1 MQEQSGA
8 PFSLAGKTAVVTGGA
23 SGIGLAMCR
32 AFVRQ
37 GAAVHILDR
46 SVEQA
51 EAAARELTATGGSA
65 SAHRCDVSDAESVR
79 AAFEEVLAQGRLH
92 ILVNN
97 AGVAHVGSLATTPEE
112 DFDRLMR
119 INVKGVYLCS
129 RAAIEPMR
137 RQGGGVILNM
147 GSVAGCAGLSD
158 RFAYSTSKGAVL
170 AMTMSIAR
178 DYVKDGIR
186 CNAISPA
193 RVHTPFVDG
202 FLAKNYPGHE
212 QEMMGKLAETQPV
225 GRMGEPEEVA
235 NLAVYLC
242 SDEAGFITGVN
253 YPIDGGFLNL
263 HG

>member
-1 MQEQSGA
+1 MQQESKT
-8 PFSLAGKTAVVTGGA
+8 PFSLTGKTAVVTGGA
-23 SGIGLAMCR
+23 SGIGLAICR
-32 AFVRQ
+32 AFVRH

-51 EAAARELTATGGSA
+51 ETAARELTSAGGTV
-65 SAHRCDVSDAESVR
+65 SAHACDVSDTESVR
-79 AAFEEVLAQGRLH
+79 GVFAGIFAQQRVN

-97 AGVAHVGSLATTPEE
+97 AGVAHVGSLATTSEE

-119 INVKGVYLCS
+119 INVKGVFLCS
-129 RAAIEPMR
+129 RATIEHMR
-137 RQGGGVILNM
+137 AQGGGVILNM
-147 GSVAGCAGLSD
+147 GSVAGCAGLAD

-186 CNAISPA
+186 CNAMSPA

-212 QEMMGKLAETQPV
+212 EEMMATLAATQPV